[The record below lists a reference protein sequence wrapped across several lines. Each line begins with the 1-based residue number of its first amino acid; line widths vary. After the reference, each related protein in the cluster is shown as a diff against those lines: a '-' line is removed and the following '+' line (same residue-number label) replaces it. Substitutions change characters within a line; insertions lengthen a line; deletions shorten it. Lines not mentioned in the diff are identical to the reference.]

1 MMTLNKETF
10 SGIIGTIAALLG
22 ASCCIAPTLF
32 VIFGVSL
39 GGLGGTLSE
48 LEPYRWWFLG
58 IGYIAVGYS
67 FYSLY
72 LKNWFKEKILKKPA
86 IECACEE
93 GTLNKVSKVL
103 TWISLVLLII
113 ATVYPY
119 VLPLFLEV

>member
-1 MMTLNKETF
+1 MTFNKETIT
-10 SGIIGTIAALLG
+10 GALGTIAALLG

-39 GGLGGTLSE
+39 GSFGGTLSA
-48 LEPYRWWFLG
+48 LEPYRWYFLAV
-58 IGYIAVGYS
+58 GYVAVGYS
-67 FYSLY
+67 IYSLY
-72 LKNWFKEKILKKPA
+72 LKNLLKEKILKKPA

-93 GTLNKVSKVL
+93 GRLNKVSKVL

-119 VLPLFLEV
+119 ILPIILEV